1 MAYQHTTE
9 RDWQRTALY
18 LAAGMLIIITAAIF
32 LFAINRVIGAL
43 VWFVVVGVVL
53 ALLVSWHTRTYAY
66 RCKEC
71 GEEFEI
77 SPVTNFVSPQGFD
90 KHGGWK
96 YLKCPRCQ
104 KHERAVVLKKSKRQD
119 KLS

>member
-18 LAAGMLIIITAAIF
+18 LAAGMLIVITAAIF

-104 KHERAVVLKKSKRQD
+104 KRERAVVLKRSKRQD